1 MGLDNRD
8 PRPGEIARVGGHR
21 RQPVLN
27 PAMHNTDAGHIEP
40 HGMRRCLDF
49 LIIFDV
55 AFFNVKIE
63 ARAKNIVN
71 TVKKWGPG
79 RVSSSKNCHVFN

>member
-27 PAMHNTDAGHIEP
+27 KKTPTRTNTA
-40 HGMRRCLDF
+40 
-49 LIIFDV
+49 
-55 AFFNVKIE
+55 E
-63 ARAKNIVN
+63 ASRYVY
-71 TVKKWGPG
+71 G
-79 RVSSSKNCHVFN
+79 

>member
-27 PAMHNTDAGHIEP
+27 KICFKYEYIYYISRIFQNFCEKTWRVIANDYNDYNFNNDKACEP
-40 HGMRRCLDF
+40 QTRSICETRPCQTKG
-49 LIIFDV
+49 
-55 AFFNVKIE
+55 
-63 ARAKNIVN
+63 
-71 TVKKWGPG
+71 
-79 RVSSSKNCHVFN
+79 

>member
-27 PAMHNTDAGHIEP
+27 KYMYIYIYV
-40 HGMRRCLDF
+40 R
-49 LIIFDV
+49 IYIYIV
-55 AFFNVKIE
+55 NVGSKTQAIQEDIKIE
-63 ARAKNIVN
+63 NGLFTTNTLHPGAARAIRNQ
-71 TVKKWGPG
+71 
-79 RVSSSKNCHVFN
+79 

>member
-27 PAMHNTDAGHIEP
+27 KVDNE
-40 HGMRRCLDF
+40 
-49 LIIFDV
+49 IIDCV
-55 AFFNVKIE
+55 YWCSRTMN
-63 ARAKNIVN
+63 N
-71 TVKKWGPG
+71 
-79 RVSSSKNCHVFN
+79 